1 VKGPRGNGRK
11 IALAGLLAGAEIG
24 VAPRDE
30 TREAAPGRHPGDPQA
45 RAVTVTTDDGARLA
59 AEVTGAGPVA
69 VVFAHGWLVNRH
81 SWQFQR
87 RALAGL
93 ATLVLYDQRGHG
105 RSSPGG
111 PGACTLDRLGDD
123 LAAVIEQ
130 TLPPGTP
137 VVLVGHAMG
146 GTAIMSLAARRPG
159 LFGTTIVGA
168 ALLSTPPGDP
178 RENVPEPRLAPV
190 IPLHPDRMTA
200 PALRPPAIP
209 VPAVP
214 MANGP
219 IPDGPAL
226 DRPRSDGPA
235 LDRPLSDES
244 ASHRPT
250 LDRPAPDCPAPDGP
264 LPDRPAPDRPASD
277 RALTDGSMPECS
289 VPDRRA
295 LERQAWGRT
304 GRFATLGPHAT
315 RDHIRFVADLV
326 TAADPTARL
335 RHELLVRG
343 RRSACPALRAVR
355 TLVLVGSADPLTPP
369 GDGRRIAEALPDA
382 TLAVV
387 AGAGHLIG
395 LERPDV
401 VNRALRGFVG
411 GCAARTPVRAC

>member
-1 VKGPRGNGRK
+1 MKGPRGNGRK

-30 TREAAPGRHPGDPQA
+30 TRDPGRHPCDPQA

-59 AEVTGAGPVA
+59 AEVTGGGPVA

-130 TLPPGTP
+130 TLPAGTP

-159 LFGTTIVGA
+159 LFGTRIVGA

-178 RENVPEPRLAPV
+178 RESAPEPRLAPV
-190 IPLHPDRMTA
+190 VPLRPDRMRA
-200 PALRPPAIP
+200 PAVRPPARPGPTLSVSDRP
-209 VPAVP
+209 VSDSP
-214 MANGP
+214 GP
-219 IPDGPAL
+219 DRQAL
-226 DRPRSDGPA
+226 DR
-235 LDRPLSDES
+235 
-244 ASHRPT
+244 
-250 LDRPAPDCPAPDGP
+250 
-264 LPDRPAPDRPASD
+264 
-277 RALTDGSMPECS
+277 S
-289 VPDRRA
+289 VP
-295 LERQAWGRT
+295 QVWGRT
-304 GRFATLGPHAT
+304 GRSATLGPHAT

-326 TAADPTARL
+326 TAADPTTRL

-343 RRSACPALRAVR
+343 RRSARPALRAVR
-355 TLVLVGSADPLTPP
+355 TMVLVGSADPLTPP

-411 GCAARTPVRAC
+411 NCTARTPVRAC